1 MLFKSKML
9 LPFIIHTFNH
19 IKNGYP
25 IFEPTFVLVFKIAL
39 FMFYSE
45 MYACNQSLY
54 YLFSKMSEHHVAT
67 KYLLIAIILV
77 FIVALFIHGHQTE
90 ATTRLDFL
98 WKLQATG
105 IN

>member
-1 MLFKSKML
+1 MTLQYTILFERNMYVCIYTSTRAAYNLFTFSSK
-9 LPFIIHTFNH
+9 I
-19 IKNGYP
+19 
-25 IFEPTFVLVFKIAL
+25 
-39 FMFYSE
+39 
-45 MYACNQSLY
+45 
-54 YLFSKMSEHHVAT
+54 SEHHIAT

-105 IN
+105 IVLVKL